1 MKKVLNIIADI
12 LAVILLIW
20 SVAVLLIVITSNS
33 NGGMPNLFGKTI
45 LTVQSDSME
54 PTFYKGDLIAG
65 SITDDKAEFN
75 VGDIVTFRAYQDN
88 IEFFNTHRII
98 EKNEIGGIIYYHTK
112 GDNTESEDFDPVT
125 NQEIVAKVSENFRIP
140 KAGKAL
146 DFLKTPNGVLFC
158 LVLPVA
164 AFFLFFLFKF
174 INNLIKY
181 NRAKSA
187 EAAADAA
194 KKAAEEA
201 AASGELT
208 EEQKKKAIEEY
219 LAEQSK
225 LKDEADGAV
234 NAGREPEDEPKSA
247 EGPEAEEKA
256 ESDGESDGE
265 SSGESDEE
273 PDGGPDAG
281 EDGPAKQ

>member
-12 LAVILLIW
+12 LAVILLIS
-20 SVAVLLIVITSNS
+20 SVAVLIIVITSNS
-33 NGGMPNLFGKTI
+33 NGGIPNLFGKTI

-125 NQEIVAKVSENFRIP
+125 NQEIVAKVSESFRIP

-194 KKAAEEA
+194 KKAAQEA

-225 LKDEADGAV
+225 LRDEADGEAD
-234 NAGREPEDEPKSA
+234 AGREPKDEPKSA
-247 EGPEAEEKA
+247 EELEAEETA
-256 ESDGESDGE
+256 GSDGESY
-265 SSGESDEE
+265 EE
-273 PDGGPDAG
+273 PDGEPDAG
-281 EDGPAKQ
+281 EDGSAKQ